1 MYDEQMGKTWSNI
14 LNFNNKYFPGWRNVD
29 EIYYSNALA
38 GEVGELCNMVKHR
51 AGGGTNHSKPKPGGM
66 DIVFECADIFI
77 YLSLLLERNGVD
89 IVLFNQIIN
98 DKIDK
103 NILRMDGHTRNG
115 DK

>member
-1 MYDEQMGKTWSNI
+1 MYDEAMGKTWSKI
-14 LNFNNKYFPGWRNVD
+14 LNFNNEYFPGWRNID

-51 AGGGTNHSKPKPGGM
+51 VGGGTNRSGPQPGGM
-66 DIVFECADIFI
+66 DLVFECADIFI

-103 NILRMDGHTRNG
+103 NIIRMKDNLRNG
-115 DK
+115 GR